1 MEDPIQPHSN
11 EPHLNEVNVS
21 SNEVSGTSFSFL
33 IKLLSS
39 VLILGIGYYSAQVL
53 PRLDEM
59 SWSTM
64 GFVGAVAVVIVFF
77 QLSIWFSSTHISE
90 THIYQTWMFRK
101 KVAIKDIAQCKLIYV
116 PFFSWIITPR
126 LVVRVGMANFFV
138 FYASNPHVLEK
149 FLALVY
155 KKSTS
160 L

>member
-1 MEDPIQPHSN
+1 MHETNTPHSN
-11 EPHLNEVNVS
+11 GDHLD
-21 SNEVSGTSFSFL
+21 EVSGTSFSFL

-39 VLILGIGYYSAQVL
+39 ILITGIAYLAVQAL

-59 SWSTM
+59 SFTSM
-64 GFVGAVAVVIVFF
+64 GFVAAVALVIGFF
-77 QLSIWFSSTHISE
+77 QLSIWFSTTHITD

-101 KVAIKDIAQCKLIYV
+101 KVAIQDIAQCKLIYV

-138 FYASNPHVLEK
+138 FYASNSSVLEK

-160 L
+160 I

>member
-1 MEDPIQPHSN
+1 MEDLKTPHSN
-11 EPHLNEVNVS
+11 ADHLH
-21 SNEVSGTSFSFL
+21 EVSGTSFSFL

-39 VLILGIGYYSAQVL
+39 ILIAGIAYLALHAL
-53 PRLDEM
+53 PQLDDM
-59 SWSTM
+59 SLASM
-64 GFVGAVAVVIVFF
+64 GFVAAVAVVIGFF
-77 QLSIWFSSTHISE
+77 QLSIWFSTTHISD

-138 FYASNPHVLEK
+138 FYASNPQVLEK

-160 L
+160 I